1 VRLANE
7 TMRVGTTASTLA
19 IAPEGEGPRLIEF
32 LKAYG
37 VFLGGVDELRGLGRR
52 LLRPYS
58 TR

>member
-7 TMRVGTTASTLA
+7 TMRVRTTASTLA

-37 VFLGGVDELRGLGRR
+37 VLSRR
-52 LLRPYS
+52 
-58 TR
+58 